1 MWVPATQTGFSGK
14 VRGFESQVLLES
26 KVLPGATV
34 VKSHTTFSSE
44 TLYVGIDYKV
54 EGPNLRFIFWS
65 TSQYV
70 GER

>member
-14 VRGFESQVLLES
+14 VRGFESQELLER

-34 VKSHTTFSSE
+34 VKRYTTFSSE
-44 TLYVGIDYKV
+44 TFHVGIDYKV
-54 EGPNLRFIFWS
+54 EGPNLKFFFWS